1 MKFDLSFYNF
11 SAVCIGGEGD
21 DYMGRAFLTAS
32 VRTIVIIFIASYICT
47 EYCE

>member
-1 MKFDLSFYNF
+1 MKFDCVLQYYS
-11 SAVCIGGEGD
+11 IGGEGD

-32 VRTIVIIFIASYICT
+32 VRTGITLIASCICT